1 MTIAAPGL
9 VAGRPGVRCSLAS
22 AALDEPL
29 AATAPVARVWVALE
43 QPGPYG
49 RKALTESH
57 LDPRVGAAVAA
68 ATDGLPVTVVLIRR
82 PGPHADGAG
91 HAGPR
96 RWFVADTTPGRTR
109 LVSGTV
115 DDPAALLD
123 WDWRALADGRL
134 PEGGTDTAGPVL
146 LVCTNGRRDLCC
158 ALAGRDLVR
167 DLAAHLDGDALW
179 ESSHL
184 GGHRFAPTA
193 LVLPWGTVYGRLGAD
208 DALAVLAAAS
218 RGELASAGLRGRST
232 WTRAGQA
239 AELAVRRATGEAA
252 LDTLTVHP
260 GTDPDPDSGAVSN
273 PGGGASA
280 TVRHRDGRAWRV
292 SLQRTLLDPPR
303 PESCGKAAVD
313 VEAWAATSVTPR

>member
-1 MTIAAPGL
+1 MTAAAPGL

-49 RKALTESH
+49 RKALTDSH
-57 LDPRVGAAVAA
+57 LDPGVGAALAA
-68 ATDGLPVTVVLIRR
+68 ATDGVPVTVVLVRR
-82 PGPHADGAG
+82 PGHHADDA
-91 HAGPR
+91 ARDRPR

-109 LVSGTV
+109 LRTGTV

-123 WDWRALADGRL
+123 WDWRALADGHL
-134 PEGGTDTAGPVL
+134 PEDGTEASGPVL

-167 DLAAHLDGDALW
+167 DLAEHLGGDALW

-193 LVLPWGTVYGRLGAD
+193 LVLPWGTVYGRVGAD
-208 DALAVLAAAS
+208 DALAAVAAAG
-218 RGELASAGLRGRST
+218 RGELASEGLRGRST

-239 AELAVRRATGEAA
+239 AELAVRRLTGERA
-252 LDTLTVHP
+252 LDALTVEP
-260 GTDPDPDSGAVSN
+260 ATDDPAAGDAAPAAV
-273 PGGGASA
+273 AA
-280 TVRHRDGRAWRV
+280 AAVVRHRDGRGWRV
-292 SLQRTLLDPPR
+292 TLRRRLLPPPR
-303 PESCGKAAVD
+303 PESCGKAPVD
-313 VEAWAATSVTPR
+313 IETWAATSVGPG